1 MSLELIE
8 RAESLREV
16 VDRLESIDRIAVD
29 LEAAGFHRYSDRV
42 CLVQLSTPDDTWV
55 LDPLAVEVADAL
67 RPCLEDPGVQ
77 VLVHGA
83 DYDIRLLD
91 RDFGIHPRSI
101 FDTQVAA
108 SLLGE
113 PSIGLAALLEKYVGV
128 ELSKKYQRADWA
140 QRPLTQPMLEY
151 AAADTRHLHGLAEL
165 FSGRLEEAGRLS
177 WVMEECRAL
186 EGLRWA
192 ADEETDPVTRFRGAR
207 ELEARVVH
215 RLREAWWWRDAIA
228 RRRDRAL
235 FRIVGDAALLEV
247 AKAPPAT
254 VAGLVEIKGM
264 PRRLVEESGADLLA
278 ALEVVDHLPEEEL
291 QGYPKRRD
299 GGPGRPTPEVE
310 ERAERLKVVRNELA
324 EELGLDRGVLMSN
337 GVLLEIARD
346 CPDSVEM
353 LRAIESVRE
362 WQVEAAGEGLLAALV
377 P

>member
-128 ELSKKYQRADWA
+128 ELSKKYQRAD
-140 QRPLTQPMLEY
+140 
-151 AAADTRHLHGLAEL
+151 
-165 FSGRLEEAGRLS
+165 
-177 WVMEECRAL
+177 
-186 EGLRWA
+186 
-192 ADEETDPVTRFRGAR
+192 
-207 ELEARVVH
+207 
-215 RLREAWWWRDAIA
+215 
-228 RRRDRAL
+228 
-235 FRIVGDAALLEV
+235 
-247 AKAPPAT
+247 
-254 VAGLVEIKGM
+254 
-264 PRRLVEESGADLLA
+264 
-278 ALEVVDHLPEEEL
+278 
-291 QGYPKRRD
+291 
-299 GGPGRPTPEVE
+299 
-310 ERAERLKVVRNELA
+310 
-324 EELGLDRGVLMSN
+324 
-337 GVLLEIARD
+337 
-346 CPDSVEM
+346 
-353 LRAIESVRE
+353 
-362 WQVEAAGEGLLAALV
+362 
-377 P
+377 